1 MTQRSTP
8 SDTDR
13 MRARKTPSQTR
24 SAQTVASIL
33 EGAALVLEQKGIADY
48 TTNKIAR
55 RAGVSIGSLYQ
66 YFPTKDAVTM
76 SLLERER
83 AILAAEV
90 VDALA
95 IEDPGQALRSMIQA
109 AVRDQLRR
117 PALARLLDLE
127 EERLSPL
134 MPPSGSAALARRS
147 ITDFFCRQF
156 DLESDAAE
164 IVSSDII
171 AIMRALTDAA
181 GRREQVDAVQL
192 ERVIQGSVTGYLDAL

>member
-1 MTQRSTP
+1 
-8 SDTDR
+8 
-13 MRARKTPSQTR
+13 
-24 SAQTVASIL
+24 
-33 EGAALVLEQKGIADY
+33 
-48 TTNKIAR
+48 
-55 RAGVSIGSLYQ
+55 
-66 YFPTKDAVTM
+66 M

-95 IEDPGQALRSMIQA
+95 IEDPRQALRSMIQA

-127 EERLSPL
+127 EERLSPF
-134 MPPSGSAALARRS
+134 MPPSGNAALAQRS
-147 ITDFFCRQF
+147 IMDFFVRQF
-156 DLESDAAE
+156 DLESDAAK
-164 IVSSDII
+164 IVASDII

-192 ERVIQGSVTGYLDAL
+192 ERVIQGSVQGYLDGLS